1 MLTVAGQRRTCDRSH
16 RLRLSIVLELM
27 LSLDLPGIKAP
38 KLFTAYPK
46 IPKEHRF
53 LCVWCEAPHT

>member
-1 MLTVAGQRRTCDRSH
+1 MLTVAGQRRTCSSH

-38 KLFTAYPK
+38 KLSIQLLRLFYASQSK
-46 IPKEHRF
+46 ASILF
-53 LCVWCEAPHT
+53 

>member
-16 RLRLSIVLELM
+16 RLRLSIVLDLV

-38 KLFTAYPK
+38 KLSIQLWFILRQPTQSVNLILTLK
-46 IPKEHRF
+46 K
-53 LCVWCEAPHT
+53 